1 MEGEEVRAHPSEIMV
16 GVPILGVTKPNQGTE
31 EATKIG
37 EDQITALVPTEAMG
51 EGVAAMTLI
60 TEETH
65 LTKPA
70 VATLGNSSRVFED
83 VPANI

>member
-1 MEGEEVRAHPSEIMV
+1 M
-16 GVPILGVTKPNQGTE
+16 GVTKPNLGTE

-37 EDQITALVPTEAMG
+37 EAQITAPVPTEAMG

-70 VATLGNSSRVFED
+70 VATLGSSSRVFED